1 MIGDDVGDESA
12 FAAAERL
19 GGVGLRVAGEHFS
32 AEASDFDGV
41 AGVRGWLEAL
51 ADKLATTRA
60 AATA

>member
-1 MIGDDVGDESA
+1 
-12 FAAAERL
+12 
-19 GGVGLRVAGEHFS
+19 LRVAGEHFS
-32 AEASDFDGV
+32 ADASDFDGV